1 MKRITAMVICAL
13 LWYGSMAYVLL
24 ELNPLLWKKEIR
36 MDWLI
41 FLFVFEIIVAA
52 YPNYKK

>member
-1 MKRITAMVICAL
+1 
-13 LWYGSMAYVLL
+13 
-24 ELNPLLWKKEIR
+24 

-52 YPNYKK
+52 YPNYKKWNYLKIGNGARKLSYILAPGT